1 MRQAAQEPL
10 RALTDAERQQVAA
23 IVRARSERGD
33 VRQRAVALLAVA
45 DGQSREGAAHRAGY
59 AHGYTVS
66 RLIQRFNLQGLAAL
80 SIAPGRGR
88 PRTYTGAERQQI
100 LDVLQQPPEREQ
112 EREQDREQEQSA
124 TWSLSLLQRRLRANG
139 LGQVSRDT
147 IHQTLRA
154 AGYTWQ
160 RTRTWCP
167 TGTARRK
174 RKAGTVT
181 VVDPETEQKKGGS
194 SKRTGGRRRRE

>member
-1 MRQAAQEPL
+1 MRQTAQEPL

-33 VRQRAVALLAVA
+33 LRQRAAALLAVVE
-45 DGQSREGAAHRAGY
+45 GQSREAAARRAGY

-66 RLIQRFNLQGLAAL
+66 RLIRRFNARGLEAL
-80 SIAPGRGR
+80 EIAPGRGR
-88 PRTYTGAERQQI
+88 KATYQAVDRQQI
-100 LDVLQQPPEREQ
+100 LDVLQQQPEREA
-112 EREQDREQEQSA
+112 DQSA
-124 TWSLSLLQRRLRANG
+124 TWSLTLLQRRLRANG
-139 LGQVSRDT
+139 LERVSRDT
-147 IHQTLRA
+147 IHQTLRQ
-154 AGYTWQ
+154 AGYTYQ
-160 RTRTWCP
+160 RTRTWCL

-194 SKRTGGRRRRE
+194 SKRTVGRRRRE